1 LKKEY
6 AIDDT
11 WVSYELHPET
21 PSAGM
26 LLSERFKG
34 YDLSGFYD
42 QLRARG
48 KEVGIVFGNHTLL
61 SNSTLALQASEYTRD
76 LGKYRDFHENIFHA
90 YFTEGLDIGNLEV
103 IAAVAGKSGLD
114 EARML
119 DAVKDGRYVPRLI
132 SARKE
137 GQLINLTGVPT
148 FVIEG
153 KYKVVGAQPLE
164 VFRDLLDKIEGE
176 KS

>member
-1 LKKEY
+1 
-6 AIDDT
+6 
-11 WVSYELHPET
+11 
-21 PSAGM
+21 M

-34 YDLSGFYD
+34 YDLAGFYD

-48 KEVGIVFGNHTLL
+48 KEAGIVFGNHTLL
-61 SNSTLALQASEYTRD
+61 SNSKLALQASEYARE
-76 LGKYRDFHENIFHA
+76 LGKYHDFHENIFHA
-90 YFTEGLDIGNLEV
+90 YFTEGLDIGNLDV

-114 EARML
+114 EDHTL
-119 DAVKDGRYVPRLI
+119 SAVKDGRYVPRLI

-148 FVIEG
+148 FIIDG
-153 KYKVVGAQPLE
+153 KHKLVGAQPLE
-164 VFRDLLDKIEGE
+164 VFRDLLDKVNGR

>member
-21 PSAGM
+21 PPAGM

-42 QLRARG
+42 QLRMRG

-61 SNSTLALQASEYTRD
+61 SNSKLALQASECARD
-76 LGKYRDFHENIFHA
+76 LGKYGDFHENIFSA

-103 IAAVAGKSGLD
+103 IAAVAGESGLD
-114 EARML
+114 KAQML
-119 DAVKDGRYVPRLI
+119 SAVKDGRYVPRLI

-137 GQLINLTGVPT
+137 GQQINLTGVPT
-148 FVIEG
+148 FIIEG
-153 KYKVVGAQPLE
+153 KHKLVGAQPLE
-164 VFRDLLDKIEGE
+164 VFRDLLNKVKRE

>member
-6 AIDDT
+6 SIDDT

-26 LLSERFKG
+26 LLTERFKG

-48 KEVGIVFGNHTLL
+48 KEVGIVFGNRALL
-61 SNSTLALQASEYTRD
+61 SNSKLALEASECARD
-76 LGKYRDFHENIFHA
+76 LGKYDDFHENTFSA
-90 YFTEGLDIGNLEV
+90 YFTEGLDIGNLEI
-103 IAAVAGKSGLD
+103 IAAVARKSGID
-114 EARML
+114 EAEVL
-119 DAVKDGRYVPRLI
+119 SAVKDGRYLPRLI
-132 SARKE
+132 NARKE

-148 FVIEG
+148 FIIEG
-153 KYKVVGAQPLE
+153 KYKIVGAQPLE
-164 VFRDLLDKIEGE
+164 VFRNLLDKVNGE
-176 KS
+176 ES